1 MIQSGHFLEQFKVDD
16 QNRPLKPQMTQS
28 NLIFMVKIGH
38 EMVESAASWE
48 SARQLYNGAMLGRHF
63 ALCMFSYHLSSLMTF
78 SGFDDLDSAFSLSA

>member
-1 MIQSGHFLEQFKVDD
+1 MIQSEQFLQYFKVDV
-16 QNRPLKPQMTQS
+16 QRGPLRPQMTQS
-28 NLIFMVKIGH
+28 ILVWMVKIGH